1 MHIDVHI
8 FLQSGEERDW
18 IHSVPWMAEEK
29 TRLAS
34 VFEIGPIAPNPFP
47 VLPFMPENLK
57 LVILENTSTLLLWVL
72 HTHTTDTESAALMK
86 SSQPSSLFSWG
97 GEMVKRGIIYP
108 AALRGL
114 NQAGFE
120 FWNTSSPLLPGH
132 RLFTL
137 SPFSSQTLQPVNTQV
152 CTMGLLVPVMANSCP
167 AASGSCSWH
176 R

>member
-86 SSQPSSLFSWG
+86 SSQPSSLFFMGWG
-97 GEMVKRGIIYP
+97 DGKKGYYISR
-108 AALRGL
+108 
-114 NQAGFE
+114 
-120 FWNTSSPLLPGH
+120 
-132 RLFTL
+132 
-137 SPFSSQTLQPVNTQV
+137 
-152 CTMGLLVPVMANSCP
+152 CTERAQ
-167 AASGSCSWH
+167 SGWI
-176 R
+176 